1 MLTAPTI
8 ASAIATFEPAE
19 TAATEVDDSARA
31 ELDRMIGEAAYY
43 IAEQRG
49 FEPGHELDD
58 WLAAEA
64 QIHDQLAA
72 SRGLAEPNARFAP
85 VTAFAEEM
93 AFSRQTPRVP

>member
-1 MLTAPTI
+1 MMLTAPPI
-8 ASAIATFEPAE
+8 APTEIAE
-19 TAATEVDDSARA
+19 TPFDAGGSGSA
-31 ELDRMIGEAAYY
+31 ELDRMICEAAYY

-72 SRGLAEPNARFAP
+72 QR
-85 VTAFAEEM
+85 
-93 AFSRQTPRVP
+93 

>member
-1 MLTAPTI
+1 MLTAPPI
-8 ASAIATFEPAE
+8 ASAIAPAEPAE
-19 TAATEVDDSARA
+19 TPLEADDSARA

-64 QIHDQLAA
+64 QIHDQLA
-72 SRGLAEPNARFAP
+72 SQR
-85 VTAFAEEM
+85 
-93 AFSRQTPRVP
+93 

>member
-1 MLTAPTI
+1 MLTAPPI
-8 ASAIATFEPAE
+8 ASAFDQIDSAE
-19 TAATEVDDSARA
+19 MPSEVDESARA

-64 QIHDQLAA
+64 QIHDQLAVQ
-72 SRGLAEPNARFAP
+72 R
-85 VTAFAEEM
+85 
-93 AFSRQTPRVP
+93 

>member
-1 MLTAPTI
+1 MLTAPPI

-19 TAATEVDDSARA
+19 TATEVDESARA

-72 SRGLAEPNARFAP
+72 QR
-85 VTAFAEEM
+85 
-93 AFSRQTPRVP
+93 

>member
-1 MLTAPTI
+1 MLTAPPI
-8 ASAIATFEPAE
+8 ASAIATYELAE
-19 TAATEVDDSARA
+19 TPADVDESSRA

-72 SRGLAEPNARFAP
+72 QR
-85 VTAFAEEM
+85 
-93 AFSRQTPRVP
+93 

>member
-1 MLTAPTI
+1 MLTAPPI
-8 ASAIATFEPAE
+8 ASAIAPFEPAE
-19 TAATEVDDSARA
+19 TPAEFDDSASA

-72 SRGLAEPNARFAP
+72 QR
-85 VTAFAEEM
+85 
-93 AFSRQTPRVP
+93 

>member
-1 MLTAPTI
+1 MLTAPPI
-8 ASAIATFEPAE
+8 ASAIATYELAE
-19 TAATEVDDSARA
+19 TAADVDESARA

-72 SRGLAEPNARFAP
+72 QR
-85 VTAFAEEM
+85 
-93 AFSRQTPRVP
+93 

>member
-1 MLTAPTI
+1 MLTAPPI
-8 ASAIATFEPAE
+8 AAAEAEQTPAG
-19 TAATEVDDSARA
+19 VDESARA

-64 QIHDQLAA
+64 QIHDQLA
-72 SRGLAEPNARFAP
+72 G
-85 VTAFAEEM
+85 
-93 AFSRQTPRVP
+93 

>member
-1 MLTAPTI
+1 MLTAPPI
-8 ASAIATFEPAE
+8 ASAFDQIDPAE
-19 TAATEVDDSARA
+19 MPSEVDESARA

-64 QIHDQLAA
+64 QIHDQLAVQ
-72 SRGLAEPNARFAP
+72 R
-85 VTAFAEEM
+85 
-93 AFSRQTPRVP
+93 

>member
-1 MLTAPTI
+1 MLTAPPI
-8 ASAIATFEPAE
+8 APTD
-19 TAATEVDDSARA
+19 ATESFIDLDGWAQADV
-31 ELDRMIGEAAYY
+31 DRMICEAAYY

-72 SRGLAEPNARFAP
+72 RR
-85 VTAFAEEM
+85 
-93 AFSRQTPRVP
+93 

>member
-1 MLTAPTI
+1 MLTAPPVAPTDI
-8 ASAIATFEPAE
+8 SESLPDLDE
-19 TAATEVDDSARA
+19 SGKA

-43 IAEQRG
+43 IAQQRG

-72 SRGLAEPNARFAP
+72 RR
-85 VTAFAEEM
+85 
-93 AFSRQTPRVP
+93 

>member
-1 MLTAPTI
+1 MLTAPPI
-8 ASAIATFEPAE
+8 APTEIAEI
-19 TAATEVDDSARA
+19 TEAPSDADGSARA
-31 ELDRMIGEAAYY
+31 ELDRMICEAAYY

-72 SRGLAEPNARFAP
+72 H
-85 VTAFAEEM
+85 
-93 AFSRQTPRVP
+93 